1 MRPFGRG
8 HRLNVISRFTY
19 FQILP
24 NFHRCFITSGK
35 MEAYIFHFLYM
46 YYLIMKNIF
55 ARICDKLIGRDLVE
69 YNLGDNQASRAQRK
83 PLKLI

>member
-1 MRPFGRG
+1 
-8 HRLNVISRFTY
+8 
-19 FQILP
+19 
-24 NFHRCFITSGK
+24 